1 MDSTYP
7 SPFLAIVSSHL
18 SFCVYL
24 NSFRNGLSAPSIDHR
39 SSLECSYENLKLE
52 LGQKKRQQIRNNF
65 FYKLVAQFLLL
76 SHFHENEHAVDTDN
90 SFGEHTL
97 KKKTF

>member
-1 MDSTYP
+1 M
-7 SPFLAIVSSHL
+7 
-18 SFCVYL
+18 
-24 NSFRNGLSAPSIDHR
+24 
-39 SSLECSYENLKLE
+39 
-52 LGQKKRQQIRNNF
+52 GQKKRQQIRNNF